1 MSKVPSRRSE
11 LPCLLAGPANYQRRI
26 VRSSPIRRTQLMQ
39 FQIGHST
46 PRCPSATSG
55 TTRVPAST
63 GGPDRCAEC
72 SRAADVGLRGAPP
85 VYRPQ
90 PLTTQL
96 KRALPA
102 FGQAQ
107 LAMGLR
113 LASPVR
119 TSMPPVHF
127 QVVQRAINLTVGT
140 DDVVRLPGSG
150 AAWRHRPPRT
160 PLHSKV
166 TELHMSCFRKWS
178 ERRSMAR
185 TGEPTH
191 KT

>member
-119 TSMPPVHF
+119 TSMPPVITSTF
-127 QVVQRAINLTVGT
+127 PSFVLTGPCHKCHCNGCPAQLLR
-140 DDVVRLPGSG
+140 RLK
-150 AAWRHRPPRT
+150 RT
-160 PLHSKV
+160 F
-166 TELHMSCFRKWS
+166 T
-178 ERRSMAR
+178 R
-185 TGEPTH
+185 TGESALGAGVATV
-191 KT
+191 TSR

>member
-1 MSKVPSRRSE
+1 MSARRSGQ
-11 LPCLLAGPANYQRRI
+11 LSAAN
-26 VRSSPIRRTQLMQ
+26 RSLRPPYTERSLCNSKS
-39 FQIGHST
+39 GHST

-72 SRAADVGLRGAPP
+72 SRAAEVGLRGAPP

-166 TELHMSCFRKWS
+166 TELHMSCFSSTKESCPLIRWS
-178 ERRSMAR
+178 SYECSIRVY
-185 TGEPTH
+185 E
-191 KT
+191 